1 MELRTSSPGV
11 CSAMGVGGVVVAVLV
26 VADLVDVFPLTKCL
40 NVGVGITLV
49 WVLGWEPSS
58 LRTAV
63 SYSQRSSS
71 QSMSDVASYSS
82 RSGKG
87 GCSRDEAKGCSGGS
101 GSGAVRLNPSW
112 ALGGE
117 SE

>member
-1 MELRTSSPGV
+1 
-11 CSAMGVGGVVVAVLV
+11 MGVGGVVVAVLV

-63 SYSQRSSS
+63 SYSKRDPMCGRGS
-71 QSMSDVASYSS
+71 VGGATTE
-82 RSGKG
+82 SG
-87 GCSRDEAKGCSGGS
+87 
-101 GSGAVRLNPSW
+101 
-112 ALGGE
+112 
-117 SE
+117 